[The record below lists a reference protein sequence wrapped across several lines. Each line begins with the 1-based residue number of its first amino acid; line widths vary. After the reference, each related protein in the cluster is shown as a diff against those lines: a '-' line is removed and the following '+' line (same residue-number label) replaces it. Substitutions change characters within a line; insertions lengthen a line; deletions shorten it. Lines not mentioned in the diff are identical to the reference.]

1 MGARMPKLQPES
13 ALLDNVNPDKRQF
26 IGKLIRTGAF
36 VAPVVASFAMAN
48 LVPAEA
54 QANNSTT

>member
-1 MGARMPKLQPES
+1 MSKSEKS
-13 ALLDNVNPDKRQF
+13 LLDNVDPNKREF
-26 IGKLIRTGAF
+26 IGKLIGTSAF

-54 QANNSTT
+54 QASQSA

>member
-1 MGARMPKLQPES
+1 MQPEN
-13 ALLDNVNPDKRQF
+13 ALLDNVDPEKRKF
-26 IGKLIRTGAF
+26 IGKLIGTGAF

-54 QANNSTT
+54 QASNSVV